1 MNAMPTPMDI
11 SLRRVLS
18 MTMSLRYVVGE
29 DKSSEVTSRIIA
41 VIASQSPMSDVDSGK
56 FIFRLLGFEAKLE
69 WFGCRVI
76 LRLSRL

>member
-1 MNAMPTPMDI
+1 MPTPMDI

-56 FIFRLLGFEAKLE
+56 FISRLLGFEAKLE

-76 LRLSRL
+76 LRLLRL